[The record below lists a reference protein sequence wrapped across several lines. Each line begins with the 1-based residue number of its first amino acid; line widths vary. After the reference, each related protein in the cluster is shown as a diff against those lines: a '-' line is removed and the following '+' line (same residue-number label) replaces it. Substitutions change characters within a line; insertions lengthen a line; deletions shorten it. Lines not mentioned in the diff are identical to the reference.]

1 MKRTIRVTRIVEF
14 ELDIPDFKFSNNQI
28 SELVESKIDDYINEV
43 LDEDWEFEGPEPKT
57 IEQQPEPPEHCWIAI
72 GDERWACNGDIA
84 IAESC
89 PIRPAAIAQS
99 WLQATP
105 GLLETINTRL
115 LAADWRN
122 MPTHTGIFDSDLA
135 GGFRSLANLK
145 AVGRPG
151 SPAYLVWNDKLIA
164 IVMPR
169 HRRLM
174 ESDFH
179 FRPIG

>member
-14 ELDIPDFKFSNNQI
+14 ELDIPDFTLSNDEI
-28 SELVESKIDDYINEV
+28 SKLVESKIDDYIDEV
-43 LDEDWEFEGPEPKT
+43 YDEDWEFEGPAPKT
-57 IEQQPEPPEHCWIAI
+57 TEQQPEPPEHCWITV
-72 GDERWACNGDIA
+72 GNERWASNGHIA

-89 PIRPAAIAQS
+89 PIRPAITRG

-115 LAADWRN
+115 LTDDWRN
-122 MPTHTGIFDSDLA
+122 MPPHTGIFDSDLA

-145 AVGRPG
+145 AVGKDAK
-151 SPAYLVWNDKLIA
+151 SPAYLVHGDKLIA
-164 IVMPR
+164 IVMPK
-169 HRRLM
+169 HRRSL

-179 FRPIG
+179 FNQP